1 MIDVSE
7 LAKKIHES
15 TLDESTKV
23 HLAQILERG
32 PTAAERSMID
42 QLLEQNR
49 RHKFVDSH
57 SLPNSNP
64 R

>member
-1 MIDVSE
+1 MNVSE
-7 LAKKIHES
+7 LAKKIQES

-23 HLAQILERG
+23 HLSQMLERG
-32 PTAAERSMID
+32 PTAAEIAMID

>member
-1 MIDVSE
+1 MNVSD
-7 LAKKIHES
+7 LTKKIQES

-23 HLAQILERG
+23 HLSQILERG
-32 PTAAERSMID
+32 PTSAEMAMID